1 MILATRPNG
10 TRDGELV
17 VVSNDHGHAVAIPN
31 VARTLQALLDD
42 WERLEPAAIA
52 VARALE
58 AGQAD
63 GAFVVDAATR
73 WLAPLPRAHGFA
85 DGSAYINHI
94 VLVRKARGAEPPP
107 GLEIDPLVYQGTSDP
122 FLAPTDPIPLEDE
135 AFGCDFESE
144 VAVITGDVPQGTSA
158 EQAARHVRL
167 VMLLNDVSLRNL
179 IPPELAKGF
188 GFFVSKPQSALSPF
202 AVTPDELGDA
212 WCNGRVHLPL
222 RTVLN
227 GELFGDPHAGPEMH
241 FSFFELIAHCARTRP
256 LGAGTIVGSGTV
268 SNVDRLRGSSCIVER
283 RMLEILD
290 GGEPTTPFLKHGDH
304 VMIEMLKDG
313 RSIFGSIDQRVVKY
327 DRPA

>member
-17 VVSNDHGHAVAIPN
+17 VVSRDRSMAVALPSIAPS
-31 VARTLQALLDD
+31 LQALLDD
-42 WERLEPAAIA
+42 WASLAPKVEA
-52 VARALE
+52 VAALLE
-58 AGQAD
+58 AGRAE
-63 GAFVVDAATR
+63 GAFRVDATTR

-107 GLEIDPLVYQGTSDP
+107 GVDTDPLVYQGTSDP

-135 AFGCDFESE
+135 GFGCDFESE
-144 VAVITGDVPQGTSA
+144 VAVIVDDVPQGTSA
-158 EQAARHVRL
+158 EQAHRYVRL

-202 AVTPDELGDA
+202 VVTPSELGDA
-212 WCNGRVHLPL
+212 WKDGRVHLPL
-222 RTVLN
+222 HTHLN
-227 GELFGDPHAGPEMH
+227 GELFGDPNAGPEMH
-241 FSFFELIAHCARTRP
+241 FSFFDLIAHCAKTRP

-268 SNVDRLRGSSCIVER
+268 SNVDRARGSSCIVER

-290 GGEPTTPFLKHGDH
+290 GGPPTTPFLKHGDR
-304 VMIEMLKDG
+304 VTIEMFQDG
-313 RSIFGSIDQRVVKY
+313 RSVFGRIDQRVIKLEKP
-327 DRPA
+327 R